1 MTATL
6 TDRYVYAVARSL
18 PETRRDDVERELR
31 ATIADDVDARIDAG
45 APPADAER
53 AALTVLGD
61 PARLVA
67 GYLDRP
73 LHLIGPAFY
82 LTWVRLLRL
91 LLIVVLPFVAAASVI
106 GHLIAGTPPGGVFGA
121 TVGALITVA
130 VHLAF
135 WTAFVFWLIE
145 RTEQRTKM
153 PAYTLDS
160 LPTPPVKGA
169 PPLSEMVAAVGFLV
183 VFAVAIVGQQFV
195 SGFSDADGN
204 VIPVLAPDLWTWA
217 LPILLGVIA
226 AEIAFAVWLWK
237 AARWT
242 PAHVVV
248 NIVLAL
254 GAAAFVVFLIT
265 GPGLYNPEWFA
276 QFGADDA
283 IDPWH
288 IANVITAVAAV
299 GIALWDSVDGVVKFV
314 RQERN
319 AARG

>member
-31 ATIADDVDARIDAG
+31 ATIADDVDARIEGG
-45 APPADAER
+45 AEPSAAER
-53 AALTVLGD
+53 AALETLGD
-61 PARLVA
+61 PGRLVA

-73 LHLIGPAFY
+73 LHLIGPTYY

-91 LLIVVLPFVAAASVI
+91 LLVVVLPIVAATSVM
-106 GHLIAGTPPGGVFGA
+106 GQLIAGTPPGGVFGA
-121 TVGALITVA
+121 TIGLLISVA

-135 WTAFVFWLIE
+135 WTAFVFWLME
-145 RTEQRTKM
+145 RTAQRTTM
-153 PAYTLDS
+153 PSFTLDD
-160 LPTPPVKGA
+160 LPTPPLKGA
-169 PPLSEMVAAVGFLV
+169 PPFSDMIASIAFLV
-183 VFAVAIVGQQFV
+183 VMAVAIIGQEFW
-195 SGFSDADGN
+195 SGFVDADGA
-204 VIPVLAPDLWTWA
+204 VIPVLDPAAWTW
-217 LPILLGVIA
+217 PIPVFLGLIV
-226 AEIAFAVWLWK
+226 AEIAFAVWLWR
-237 AARWT
+237 AARWSV
-242 PAHVVV
+242 AHVVV

-254 GAAAFVVFLIT
+254 ASAALVLAVIA

-276 QFGADDA
+276 QFGADDE

-288 IANVITAVAAV
+288 IANVITAVAAI

-314 RQERN
+314 RQERG